1 MTDRALNTD
10 EHIPLPMS
18 QQEHEGDDL
27 EEHRERVRELLDEHR
42 GVFDDL
48 AN

>member
-10 EHIPLPMS
+10 EAISLPMS
-18 QQEHEGDDL
+18 QQEHEEDDL

-42 GVFDDL
+42 GVFDEL
-48 AN
+48 AD